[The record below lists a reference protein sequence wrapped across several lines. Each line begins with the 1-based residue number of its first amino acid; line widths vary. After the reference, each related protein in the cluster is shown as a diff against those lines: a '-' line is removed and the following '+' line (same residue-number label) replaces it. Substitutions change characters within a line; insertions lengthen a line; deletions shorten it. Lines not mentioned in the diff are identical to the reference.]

1 MTLPRTDYVSPPWW
15 PDYPPHRKQQI
26 ALWGYERT
34 PDLVYG
40 GAAGGG
46 KTDYLLMAASQFCE
60 EPDYAALIIRKTFQD
75 LSLPGAIMDRAIE
88 WWAGKHGIQ
97 WNKQQ
102 HRFTWPSGAIVQ
114 FGYLQSATDHLRYQ
128 GAELQFVGVDEATQ
142 IPSNQLTYLHSRLR
156 RRADSEVPMRYR
168 LATNPGGVS
177 HDFVRENYVRG
188 ADGRSKVY
196 LPALLHEN
204 PGLDQADYRKQL
216 AELDPI
222 TRRQLEAGDWD
233 VQLSGGFFE
242 VEKINVGPLPTESK
256 RRRVRA
262 WDLASTPEQPGTDPD
277 YTVGALMSRVGG
289 DYFVEHIV
297 RVRVG
302 PAEVERLMAETA
314 ARDGIDVAV
323 VSEREPG
330 SSGVLHARHL
340 AANVMTGFNFRSKIQ
355 TGSKYDRAKP
365 FAAAISNGLVHWGEQ
380 EEHRLDCFAE
390 LRAFNDDPKTYA
402 HDDVVDTLSMAYN
415 ELSRPARRR
424 MTVAIA

>member
-1 MTLPRTDYVSPPWW
+1 MAAHEPDRTQRESEGALYTRRCLQLSALDYVSPPWW

-46 KTDYLLMAASQFCE
+46 CIPVKTDYLLMAASQFCE
-60 EPDYAALIIRKTFQD
+60 EPDYAALIIRKTYQD
-75 LSLPGAIMDRAIE
+75 LSLPGAIMDRAID

-188 ADGRSKVY
+188 ADGRNRVY

-233 VQLSGGFFE
+233 VQHIRRLLRGREDQRWPVAYRVQASACQGLGLGLDTRTAGHRPGLHRGRAHVSRGRGLLRRAHRPRSGRD
-242 VEKINVGPLPTESK
+242 LPESSALWQ
-256 RRRVRA
+256 RQPRETVLM
-262 WDLASTPEQPGTDPD
+262 WQSYQSASL
-277 YTVGALMSRVGG
+277 VV
-289 DYFVEHIV
+289 
-297 RVRVG
+297 
-302 PAEVERLMAETA
+302 A
-314 ARDGIDVAV
+314 AFCTRGI
-323 VSEREPG
+323 
-330 SSGVLHARHL
+330 
-340 AANVMTGFNFRSKIQ
+340 
-355 TGSKYDRAKP
+355 
-365 FAAAISNGLVHWGEQ
+365 
-380 EEHRLDCFAE
+380 
-390 LRAFNDDPKTYA
+390 
-402 HDDVVDTLSMAYN
+402 
-415 ELSRPARRR
+415 SRP
-424 MTVAIA
+424 TL